1 MELTKIEDIL
11 ARINSLVDGWKSMD
25 AVPAIERDVVLASL
39 RDLYSQLLDMR
50 GDESLAASVAE
61 TIAATPS
68 VEHKPEA
75 VESPAQAAPEE
86 VATETTPA
94 EEAVESA
101 EEPIKSVAEEDPFAD
116 IFDIEALLGLS
127 DEERSTPESEAPAIE
142 VPEAVVSAPAEV
154 APAPAPIPAP
164 AEVAPAP
171 APIPAPAEV
180 APAPAPIPAPA
191 EVAPAPAPIPAP
203 AEVAPAPA
211 PMNMG
216 GGLFDIEDIP
226 VRKKTNRKI
235 ISLYNTAPASAPV
248 AEQTP
253 EAKPVEQPRVEPKS
267 EPKPAPSPAPSPA
280 PAPRPTP
287 RPMSQPTVT
296 EAPKRLGDILGGGVT
311 TLADKLVDDSQPTP
325 AMSRITD
332 LRKAIGINDK
342 FLMVRDLFDGDVA
355 RYEDTI
361 DTLNEFD
368 DLDDCMIYIIE
379 NFAWNPDLEGAKLL
393 VSLIE
398 RKLA

>member
-61 TIAATPS
+61 TIAAAPS

-75 VESPAQAAPEE
+75 VELPAEAEVAAEE
-86 VATETTPA
+86 VAAETTPA
-94 EEAVESA
+94 EVAVESA

-142 VPEAVVSAPAEV
+142 APEAVVSAPAEV

-180 APAPAPIPAPA
+180 APAPAPAS
-191 EVAPAPAPIPAP
+191 
-203 AEVAPAPA
+203 A

-235 ISLYNTAPASAPV
+235 ISLYNAAPASAPV
-248 AEQTP
+248 AEHAP
-253 EAKPVEQPRVEPKS
+253 EAEPVVQSHVEPIS
-267 EPKPAPSPAPSPA
+267 EPKPAPAPVSA
-280 PAPRPTP
+280 PTP

-296 EAPKRLGDILGGGVT
+296 EAPKRLGDVLGGGVT

>member
-61 TIAATPS
+61 TIAATES

-75 VESPAQAAPEE
+75 AESPAQAAPEE
-86 VATETTPA
+86 VAAEIAPA
-94 EEAVESA
+94 EVAVESA

-127 DEERSTPESEAPAIE
+127 DEERSAPESEAPAIE
-142 VPEAVVSAPAEV
+142 APEAVVSAPAEV

-164 AEVAPAP
+164 AEVAPAS

-180 APAPAPIPAPA
+180 APAP
-191 EVAPAPAPIPAP
+191 
-203 AEVAPAPA
+203 APAPA

-248 AEQTP
+248 AEHAP
-253 EAKPVEQPRVEPKS
+253 EAKPVEQPRVEPK
-267 EPKPAPSPAPSPA
+267 PA

-287 RPMSQPTVT
+287 RPMPQPTVT
-296 EAPKRLGDILGGGVT
+296 EAPKRLGDVLGGGVT

>member
-75 VESPAQAAPEE
+75 AESPAQAAPEE
-86 VATETTPA
+86 VAAETAPA
-94 EEAVESA
+94 EVAVESA

-142 VPEAVVSAPAEV
+142 APEAVVNTPAEV
-154 APAPAPIPAP
+154 APAS
-164 AEVAPAP
+164 
-171 APIPAPAEV
+171 
-180 APAPAPIPAPA
+180 
-191 EVAPAPAPIPAP
+191 APIPAP

-248 AEQTP
+248 AEHAP
-253 EAKPVEQPRVEPKS
+253 EAKPVEQPRVEPKPAPTPT
-267 EPKPAPSPAPSPA
+267 PKPAPA

-287 RPMSQPTVT
+287 RPMPQPTVT
-296 EAPKRLGDILGGGVT
+296 EAPKRLGDVLGGGVT

>member
-94 EEAVESA
+94 EVAVESA

-142 VPEAVVSAPAEV
+142 APEAVVSAPAEV
-154 APAPAPIPAP
+154 APAPAPVPAPAPIPAP

-180 APAPAPIPAPA
+180 APAPAPAS
-191 EVAPAPAPIPAP
+191 
-203 AEVAPAPA
+203 A

-248 AEQTP
+248 AEHAP
-253 EAKPVEQPRVEPKS
+253 EAKPVVQSHVEPKS
-267 EPKPAPSPAPSPA
+267 EPKPEPTPA

-287 RPMSQPTVT
+287 RPIQQPTVA
-296 EAPKRLGDILGGGVT
+296 EAPKRLGDVLGGGVT

>member
-75 VESPAQAAPEE
+75 VELPAEAEVAAEE
-86 VATETTPA
+86 VAAETTPA
-94 EEAVESA
+94 EVAVESA
-101 EEPIKSVAEEDPFAD
+101 EEPIKSVVEEDPFAD

-142 VPEAVVSAPAEV
+142 APAIEAPEAVVSAPAEV
-154 APAPAPIPAP
+154 APA
-164 AEVAPAP
+164 EVAPAP
-171 APIPAPAEV
+171 APAQ
-180 APAPAPIPAPA
+180 
-191 EVAPAPAPIPAP
+191 
-203 AEVAPAPA
+203 
-211 PMNMG
+211 MNVG

-248 AEQTP
+248 AEHAP
-253 EAKPVEQPRVEPKS
+253 EAKPVEQPRVEPKPAPTPT
-267 EPKPAPSPAPSPA
+267 PKPAPA
-280 PAPRPTP
+280 PAPKPTP
-287 RPMSQPTVT
+287 RPMPQPTVT
-296 EAPKRLGDILGGGVT
+296 EAPKRLGDVLGGGVT

>member
-1 MELTKIEDIL
+1 
-11 ARINSLVDGWKSMD
+11 
-25 AVPAIERDVVLASL
+25 
-39 RDLYSQLLDMR
+39 
-50 GDESLAASVAE
+50 
-61 TIAATPS
+61 
-68 VEHKPEA
+68 
-75 VESPAQAAPEE
+75 
-86 VATETTPA
+86 
-94 EEAVESA
+94 
-101 EEPIKSVAEEDPFAD
+101 
-116 IFDIEALLGLS
+116 
-127 DEERSTPESEAPAIE
+127 
-142 VPEAVVSAPAEV
+142 
-154 APAPAPIPAP
+154 
-164 AEVAPAP
+164 
-171 APIPAPAEV
+171 
-180 APAPAPIPAPA
+180 
-191 EVAPAPAPIPAP
+191 
-203 AEVAPAPA
+203 
-211 PMNMG
+211 MNMG

-248 AEQTP
+248 AEHAP
-253 EAKPVEQPRVEPKS
+253 EAKPVEQPRVEPKPAPTPT
-267 EPKPAPSPAPSPA
+267 PKPAPVPA

-287 RPMSQPTVT
+287 RPMPQPTVT
-296 EAPKRLGDILGGGVT
+296 EAPKRLGDVLGGGVT

>member
-1 MELTKIEDIL
+1 MEQTKIEDIL

-61 TIAATPS
+61 TIAATES
-68 VEHKPEA
+68 VEHEPEA
-75 VESPAQAAPEE
+75 AESPAQAAPEE
-86 VATETTPA
+86 VAAETTPA
-94 EEAVESA
+94 EVAVESA

-127 DEERSTPESEAPAIE
+127 DEERSAPESEAPAIE
-142 VPEAVVSAPAEV
+142 APEAVVSAPAEV
-154 APAPAPIPAP
+154 APAPAP
-164 AEVAPAP
+164 VPAP

-180 APAPAPIPAPA
+180 APAP
-191 EVAPAPAPIPAP
+191 
-203 AEVAPAPA
+203 APAPA

-235 ISLYNTAPASAPV
+235 ISLYNTAPAVEPMPA
-248 AEQTP
+248 
-253 EAKPVEQPRVEPKS
+253 AKPVEQPHVEPKS
-267 EPKPAPSPAPSPA
+267 EPKPEPTPAPAPA
-280 PAPRPTP
+280 PAPRPMP
-287 RPMSQPTVT
+287 QPTVT
-296 EAPKRLGDILGGGVT
+296 EAPKRLGDVLGGGVT

>member
-75 VESPAQAAPEE
+75 AESPAQAAPEE
-86 VATETTPA
+86 VAAETTPA
-94 EEAVESA
+94 EVAVESA

-142 VPEAVVSAPAEV
+142 APEAAVNAPAEV

-180 APAPAPIPAPA
+180 APAP
-191 EVAPAPAPIPAP
+191 
-203 AEVAPAPA
+203 APAPA

-235 ISLYNTAPASAPV
+235 ISLYNTAPAVEPMPA
-248 AEQTP
+248 
-253 EAKPVEQPRVEPKS
+253 AKPVEQPHVEPKS
-267 EPKPAPSPAPSPA
+267 EPKPEPTPA
-280 PAPRPTP
+280 PAPAPAPAPKPTP
-287 RPMSQPTVT
+287 RPMPQPTVT
-296 EAPKRLGDILGGGVT
+296 EAPKRLGDVLGGGVT

>member
-1 MELTKIEDIL
+1 MEQTKIEDIL

-75 VESPAQAAPEE
+75 VELPAEAEVAAEE
-86 VATETTPA
+86 VAAETTPA
-94 EEAVESA
+94 EVAVESA

-142 VPEAVVSAPAEV
+142 APAIEAPEAVVSAPVEV

-164 AEVAPAP
+164 AEVAPAS

-180 APAPAPIPAPA
+180 APA
-191 EVAPAPAPIPAP
+191 EVAP
-203 AEVAPAPA
+203 APAPA

-248 AEQTP
+248 AEHAP
-253 EAKPVEQPRVEPKS
+253 EAKPVEQPRVEPK
-267 EPKPAPSPAPSPA
+267 PAPA

-287 RPMSQPTVT
+287 RPMPQPTVT
-296 EAPKRLGDILGGGVT
+296 EAPKRLGDVLGGGVT

>member
-86 VATETTPA
+86 VAAETTPA
-94 EEAVESA
+94 EEAVESV

-142 VPEAVVSAPAEV
+142 VPEAVVSTPAEV

-171 APIPAPAEV
+171 APIPAPAK
-180 APAPAPIPAPA
+180 
-191 EVAPAPAPIPAP
+191 
-203 AEVAPAPA
+203 VAPAPA

-267 EPKPAPSPAPSPA
+267 GPKPEPTPA

-287 RPMSQPTVT
+287 RPMPQPTVT
-296 EAPKRLGDILGGGVT
+296 EAPKRLGDVLGGGVT

>member
-75 VESPAQAAPEE
+75 AESPAQAAPEE
-86 VATETTPA
+86 VAAETTPA
-94 EEAVESA
+94 EVAVESA

-142 VPEAVVSAPAEV
+142 APEAVVSAPAEV
-154 APAPAPIPAP
+154 APAPAPAS
-164 AEVAPAP
+164 
-171 APIPAPAEV
+171 
-180 APAPAPIPAPA
+180 
-191 EVAPAPAPIPAP
+191 
-203 AEVAPAPA
+203 A

-248 AEQTP
+248 AEHAP
-253 EAKPVEQPRVEPKS
+253 EAKPVEQPRVEPKPAPTPT
-267 EPKPAPSPAPSPA
+267 PKPAPA

-287 RPMSQPTVT
+287 RPMPQPTVT
-296 EAPKRLGDILGGGVT
+296 EAPKRLGDVLGGGVT